1 MEKRIIGILAILFIV
16 ILISGCEIFPV
27 PPTSE
32 GIVITIYPN
41 PVHFD
46 STKGGWYYTIEIKNV
61 ENETIHLSKIEIRGI
76 IKYLVFNLPIPDEDY
91 NVEKIKEVFGKADIA
106 PGETISGEEGYT
118 ENDIE
123 GFLEDLPSYPGL
135 DTESAIGGLNVNIRI
150 RGFTES
156 GDYIE
161 ATSGTILFSNK

>member
-1 MEKRIIGILAILFIV
+1 MMKRIAL
-16 ILISGCEIFPV
+16 ILIPILVLFFGGCDIFPT
-27 PPTSE
+27 PPTSS
-32 GIVITIYPN
+32 GVVITIYPN

-46 STKGGWYYTIEIKNV
+46 TEKKGWYYNIEIKNI
-61 ENETIHLSKIEIRGI
+61 EDETIHLSKIEIRGI

-91 NVEKIKEVFGKADIA
+91 DVAKIKEVFGKADVA
-106 PGETISGEEGYT
+106 PGETIKGVEGYT
-118 ENDIE
+118 EGDIE
-123 GFLEDLPSYPGL
+123 NFLEDLPSYPGL